1 MSEPRGLERPLL
13 EAHRFLRRG
22 PVSEENWSQLVAKD
36 RDWETSYRGPVGA
49 RQGRALDPRR
59 ELHRAPAPGTSTSRT
74 GLITWESQAVDYPST
89 GPEMPD
95 YEPRGCPRGASFSWY
110 TYSPL
115 RLKYPYVRGS
125 LLEMFREARDAAR
138 RPGRRLGGDRRAIR
152 RRSRL
157 YKRQRG
163 KGGFVRASWD
173 EAVEMI
179 AAAHVHTIKRY
190 GPDRVRRLLADPG
203 DVDGLLRRGHPL
215 PVADRRRD
223 PLLLR
228 LVRGP
233 AARLAAGRSATRPTC
248 PSPATGGTPAT
259 C

>member
-1 MSEPRGLERPLL
+1 MEPAGGQ
-13 EAHRFLRRG
+13 G
-22 PVSEENWSQLVAKD
+22 P
-36 RDWETSYRGPVGA
+36 GVGA
-49 RQGRALDPRR
+49 LLPDRWAHDKVVR
-59 ELHRAPAPGTSTSRT
+59 STHGVNCTGSCSWNVYVKE

-89 GPEMPD
+89 GAEMPE

-125 LLEMFREARDAAR
+125 LLAMFREARN
-138 RPGRRLGGDRRAIR
+138 RLGDPVDAWAEIVDDPEKA
-152 RRSRL
+152 RL
-157 YKRQRG
+157 YRRERG

-190 GPDRVRRLLADPG
+190 GPDRVVGFSPIPA
-203 DVDGLLRRGHPL
+203 DVDGVLCGRHTV

-223 PLLLR
+223 PLVLR
-228 LVRGP
+228 LVRRP
-233 AARLAAGRSATRPTC
+233 APRRRPSATRPTC
-248 PSPATGGTPAT
+248 QSPAIGGTPAI